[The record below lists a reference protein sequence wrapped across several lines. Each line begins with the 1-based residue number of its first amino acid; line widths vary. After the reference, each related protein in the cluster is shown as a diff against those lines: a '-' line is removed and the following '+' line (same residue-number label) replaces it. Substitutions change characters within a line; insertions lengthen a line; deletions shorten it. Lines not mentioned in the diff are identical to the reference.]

1 MPAPSAENLHLLSR
15 NPVFTAAK
23 SVWGYEIQSTS
34 SPAGQLRP
42 EADDADVGAA
52 VIAGDYVGLKTIVAR
67 NKKMLLAYTRE
78 QLEDMVPRAV
88 PAQSSAVLVDARCQ
102 AEASVTPA
110 LAALAAE
117 GHTVALEWD
126 PRLTPS
132 FPALDVASV
141 ICLAGPEEAADPSL
155 HAFLAGGPGGGSRA
169 LLVRNV
175 GTRCDL
181 ENLQALGA
189 TLFQGRFFKTAEIIP
204 GRRLTS
210 HQNSRLQILRVIEGE
225 DPDPDALARTVQ
237 ADVSL
242 SYRLLTYLNSPAF
255 GFMRRIDSIRQAI
268 TLLGWKNVRNWL
280 RAVLLADIAQGEVE
294 GELLHLSLRR
304 GRFLEQLVTRHD
316 YWDFGADEMFL
327 LGMFSL
333 LDAILGVSMHDALAC
348 LPLTETQKKALT
360 ASGPTEY
367 APLLALMTAF
377 EDGEGPVP
385 DRMLQDLSLDPA
397 EMRQL
402 HREAGA
408 WAAAVL
414 EVGVQA

>member
-1 MPAPSAENLHLLSR
+1 MPASSADTLHLLSR
-15 NPVFTAAK
+15 NPVFSAAK
-23 SVWGYEIQSTS
+23 SVWGYEIQSMS
-34 SPAGQLRP
+34 GPAEHSRPESAGQ
-42 EADDADVGAA
+42 DVGAV
-52 VIAGDYVGLKTIVAR
+52 VIAGDCVGLKTIVAR

-78 QLEDMVPRAV
+78 QLESMVPRAV
-88 PAQSSAVLVDARCQ
+88 PAHASAVLVDARCQ
-102 AEASVTPA
+102 GEASVPSA

-141 ICLAGPEEAADPSL
+141 ICLAGPDGAADPSL
-155 HAFLAGGPGGGSRA
+155 QAVLASGAGDGHLA

-175 GTRCDL
+175 DTRRDL

-204 GRRLTS
+204 GRRLSS
-210 HQNSRLQILRVIEGE
+210 HQNSRLQILGAIGGE
-225 DPDPDALARTVQ
+225 DPDPEALARIVQ
-237 ADVSL
+237 SDVSL
-242 SYRLLTYLNSPAF
+242 SYRLLAYLNSPAF

-280 RAVLLADIAQGEVE
+280 RAVLLADIAQGEVQ

-316 YWDFGADEMFL
+316 YWDFGVDEMFL

-348 LPLTETQKKALT
+348 LPLNEVQKKALT

-377 EDGEGPVP
+377 EDGDQHVP
-385 DRMLQDLSLDPA
+385 DRMLHDLSLNPA
-397 EMRQL
+397 EVRLL

-414 EVGVQA
+414 EVGSQA